1 MIQAEQ
7 CAQLVHSKGKY
18 AIKHGN
24 IDELVSI
31 NNQLTANDLTS
42 EIQL

>member
-7 CAQLVHSKGKY
+7 CAHIVHTKGKY
-18 AIKHGN
+18 AVKHGD

-31 NNQLTANDLTS
+31 NNQLTANDLTT